1 MSGMYTEEGTE
12 KGTEKGCRKRISCR
26 MVSISNCDFYITN
39 SETTYLVETY
49 RTGYQNSEKVIT
61 INNEEPTKCIF
72 ASPKQEEDVLSVQV
86 EADLCFVTD
95 TEPPSA
101 KYTPDETDD
110 LCKGAYSLYKNEAL
124 IDTIIKCTDKEFKVH
139 RVILAS
145 RSPVFRAMLESDMK
159 EKQSGVVE
167 VSDITPE
174 AMSDLVAYL
183 YTGTAPNLTTL
194 ANELLEAAEK
204 YQLPRL
210 LTICE
215 NELGD
220 NIKEATVIGTLIL
233 ADLHGRVCLKKACLE
248 YIRSNSAKVFQ
259 TSEWANFKE
268 HKDQYAQLY
277 VEVLEYTLSISP

>member
-1 MSGMYTEEGTE
+1 MSGMYTEESR
-12 KGTEKGCRKRISCR
+12 RKRINCR
-26 MVSISNCDFYITN
+26 MVKISNCRFYIIN
-39 SETTYLVETY
+39 SKTTYLVENLFAE
-49 RTGYQNSEKVIT
+49 NSEQIIA
-61 INNEEPTKCIF
+61 INNEEPTQCMNAYSLQKL
-72 ASPKQEEDVLSVQV
+72 EDFLSTDTDILSVQV
-86 EADLCFVTD
+86 EADLCFDTD

-101 KYTPDETDD
+101 KYTPDETYD
-110 LCKGAYSLYKNEAL
+110 LCKGAYSLYKSEAL
-124 IDTIIKCTDKEFKVH
+124 TDTIIKCTDKEFKVH

-145 RSPVFRAMLESDMK
+145 CSPVFRAMLESDMR

-167 VSDITPE
+167 VPDITPE
-174 AMSDLVAYL
+174 AMSDVVAYL

-194 ANELLEAAEK
+194 ANELLQAAEK

-210 LTICE
+210 LTICV

-259 TSEWANFKE
+259 TSEWEDFKE

>member
-1 MSGMYTEEGTE
+1 MSGMYTDERP
-12 KGTEKGCRKRISCR
+12 GTEKGCRKRISCR
-26 MVSISNCDFYITN
+26 MVSISSCHFYITN
-39 SETTYLVETY
+39 SKTTYPTETEY
-49 RTGYQNSEKVIT
+49 RNIEIT
-61 INNEEPTKCIF
+61 INNEEPTICDCVYLKR
-72 ASPKQEEDVLSVQV
+72 EEDVLSVQV
-86 EADLCFVTD
+86 EADLCFDTD

-124 IDTIIKCTDKEFKVH
+124 IDTTIKCTDKEFKVH

-167 VSDITPE
+167 VSDTTPE
-174 AMSDLVAYL
+174 VMSDLVAYL

-194 ANELLEAAEK
+194 ANELLQAAEK

-220 NIKEATVIGTLIL
+220 NIKEATVIWTLIL

-259 TSEWANFKE
+259 TREWEDFKE
-268 HKDQYAQLY
+268 LKDQYAQVY
-277 VEVLEYTLSISP
+277 VEVLEYALSISP